1 MMSHVTWHLT
11 ESPPNSFLLRQPT
24 PSSNPG
30 RGRVRGRCRVQLLLK
45 NFGPSSAFKLRAG
58 DLLEG
63 RPELA
68 AAVEPL
74 LAAREAVGCQIV
86 ELDGKVRRLA
96 KASEPVRRLMTAPG
110 VGPIT
115 AL

>member
-1 MMSHVTWHLT
+1 VC
-11 ESPPNSFLLRQPT
+11 EGVVA
-24 PSSNPG
+24 SN
-30 RGRVRGRCRVQLLLK
+30 CLLK
-45 NFGPSSAFKLRAG
+45 HFGPSLAFKLRAG

-63 RPELA
+63 EPELA

-74 LAAREAVGCQIV
+74 LGAREAVGRQIV

-96 KASEPVRRLMTAPG
+96 KASEPVRRLMTAPD

-115 AL
+115 ALCYLATIDDPSRFDRSRNVAPISA